1 MRHGRSALDGI
12 YPIGVRVGV
21 GGGGRSKHKFAC
33 DMAERLALLG
43 ESTGMHRADLG

>member
-1 MRHGRSALDGI
+1 MRHGEVCSGWYIPYRGEG
-12 YPIGVRVGV
+12 GV
-21 GGGGRSKHKFAC
+21 GGRSKHKFAC